1 MIIRSLLIILALTI
15 AWKYLWSLWN
25 KTSPWVWKWILRLA
39 LFCIAFFLPIFWLQ
53 SMHGNSCIGWKR
65 LLPSLLSAWLL
76 YTYFLRPT
84 NCSSWSCGWASSQW
98 PIKPLTPSSWK
109 RDDLKKIEWIGPKI
123 EQLLFDYW
131 ITTFETLAQTDPT
144 HIKKILVQWWD
155 NFKNHEPNT
164 WPMQAQLAHS
174 WKWEVLDTL
183 QEELKWGK
191 FV

>member
-1 MIIRSLLIILALTI
+1 MSMEMDSSTSTLLHSI
-15 AWKYLWSLWN
+15 
-25 KTSPWVWKWILRLA
+25 
-39 LFCIAFFLPIFWLQ
+39 
-53 SMHGNSCIGWKR
+53 
-65 LLPSLLSAWLL
+65 LPS
-76 YTYFLRPT
+76 YFL
-84 NCSSWSCGWASSQW
+84 ASKYAWNSQW